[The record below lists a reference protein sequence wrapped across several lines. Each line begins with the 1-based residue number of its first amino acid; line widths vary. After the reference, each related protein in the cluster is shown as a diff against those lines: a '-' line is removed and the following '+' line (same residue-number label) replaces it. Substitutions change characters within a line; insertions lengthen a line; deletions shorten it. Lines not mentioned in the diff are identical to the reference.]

1 MLPMK
6 PELSIVTTVYK
17 SEPYLPEFLR
27 LAKEALLILGCEH
40 YEIVFVLDGISDGSK
55 NLLLDKQKLAPQ
67 VKIVEL
73 SRNFGHHPA
82 MSAGLSFATGNLIFL
97 IDCDLEVSP
106 LVLVEFAA
114 LLHEADADV
123 VYGVQKIRK
132 GAFIERTMGGL
143 FWKIFNYLSDTKVPL
158 NTVTERLMTRSYVDA
173 LLSMGDKNVFLAGMM
188 HWIGYK
194 QMPHIVQKGQREGES
209 TYTFSKRA
217 HLLVEAITS
226 FSEKPLRLLFYLGL
240 VVLVMTSVVA
250 MAFIVRKL
258 LYPETVFMG
267 FTSVV
272 VVLLFGVGMILSALG
287 LVGIYLS
294 KIFNQVKGRPLYAV
308 RKVYHK
314 RL

>member
-1 MLPMK
+1 MN

-17 SEPYLPEFLR
+17 SESYLPEFLR
-27 LAKEALLILGCEH
+27 LAEEALLILGCQS
-40 YEIVFVLDGISDGSK
+40 YEMVFVLDGITDGSK
-55 NLLLDKQKLAPQ
+55 SLLLNKQKSTPQ

-82 MSAGLSFATGNLIFL
+82 MSAGLSFATGDLIFL

-106 LVLVEFAA
+106 LVLLEFAA
-114 LLHEADADV
+114 LLQEADADV
-123 VYGVQKIRK
+123 VYGVQEVRK
-132 GAFIERTMGGL
+132 GAFVERTMGGL
-143 FWKIFNYLSDTKVPL
+143 FWKIFNYLSDTKVPP

-217 HLLVEAITS
+217 NLLVEAITS
-226 FSEKPLRLLFYLGL
+226 FSEKPLRLLFYLG
-240 VVLVMTSVVA
+240 VAVLVITSVVA
-250 MAFIVRKL
+250 TVFIARKL
-258 LYPETVFMG
+258 LYPETVLMG

-294 KIFNQVKGRPLYAV
+294 KVFNQVKGRPLYAV
-308 RKVYHK
+308 RKVYQ
-314 RL
+314 